1 MSPDED
7 RAQPDV
13 TQATPLS
20 TGRGGKPSQPVDD
33 DVDQVAGT
41 GRDLAR
47 AALADARKMRRVGPS
62 TGRDERRRAAIRQA
76 NLARRGGYSG
86 AGADERDPQR
96 LGEVLSALL
105 AERGWDTPVTE
116 ARLFA
121 DWSGLVGEDIAA
133 HCEPVSLR
141 EGELRVAAQSTAWA
155 TQLRLM
161 ASNILAALR
170 TELGPDV
177 VRRLHVTGPVGPT
190 WKHGPRSVHGG
201 RGPRDTYG

>member
-1 MSPDED
+1 MSPDQEHT
-7 RAQPDV
+7 QYDV

-20 TGRGGKPSQPVDD
+20 TDHGGKPPQPVDN
-33 DVDQVAGT
+33 DVDQAAEA

-47 AALADARKMRRVGPS
+47 AALADARKMRRIGPP
-62 TGRDERRRAAIRQA
+62 TGRDERRRAAIRQS
-76 NLARRGGYSG
+76 NLARRSGYSG
-86 AGADERDPQR
+86 SGGDERDPQR
-96 LGEVLSALL
+96 LRDVLSALL
-105 AERGWDTPVTE
+105 AERGWATPVTE

-121 DWSGLVGEDIAA
+121 DWAGLVGEDIAT

-141 EGELRVAAQSTAWA
+141 DGELWVAAQSTAWA

-161 ASNILAALR
+161 APNILAVLR
-170 TELGPDV
+170 VELGPDV

>member
-1 MSPDED
+1 MSPDQE
-7 RAQPDV
+7 RTPPNV

-20 TGRGGKPSQPVDD
+20 TGRGGKPPQPVDN
-33 DVDQVAGT
+33 DVDQATGT

-47 AALADARKMRRVGPS
+47 AALADARKMRRAAPP

-76 NLARRGGYSG
+76 NLARRSGYSG

-96 LGEVLSALL
+96 LGDVLSGLL
-105 AERGWDTPVTE
+105 AERGWATPVTE

-121 DWSGLVGEDIAA
+121 DWAGLVGEDIAT

-141 EGELRVAAQSTAWA
+141 DGELRVAAQSTAWA

-170 TELGPDV
+170 AELGPDV

-190 WKHGPRSVHGG
+190 WKHGPRSVQGA

>member
-1 MSPDED
+1 VDNHDDQTPD
-7 RAQPDV
+7 
-13 TQATPLS
+13 
-20 TGRGGKPSQPVDD
+20 RGH
-33 DVDQVAGT
+33 
-41 GRDLAR
+41 DLAR
-47 AALADARKMRRVGPS
+47 TALADARKMRRIGPP

-76 NLARRGGYSG
+76 NLARPGGYSG

-96 LGEVLSALL
+96 LSDVLSALL
-105 AERGWDTPVTE
+105 AERGWATPVSE

-121 DWSGLVGEDIAA
+121 DWAGLVGEDIAT

-170 TELGPDV
+170 AELGPDV
-177 VRRLHVTGPVGPT
+177 VHRLHVTGPVGPT
-190 WKHGPRSVHGG
+190 WKHGPRSMHSG

>member
-1 MSPDED
+1 VSPDQE
-7 RAQPDV
+7 RTERDV

-20 TGRGGKPSQPVDD
+20 TERGGKPPQPVDND
-33 DVDQVAGT
+33 DDQPSGP

-47 AALADARKMRRVGPS
+47 AALADARKMRRIGPP

-76 NLARRGGYSG
+76 NLARPGGYSG

-96 LGEVLSALL
+96 LSDVLSALL
-105 AERGWDTPVTE
+105 AERGWATPVTE

-121 DWSGLVGEDIAA
+121 DWAGLVGEDIAT

-141 EGELRVAAQSTAWA
+141 DGELRVAAQSTAWA

-161 ASNILAALR
+161 APNILAALR
-170 TELGPDV
+170 AELGPDV
-177 VRRLHVTGPVGPT
+177 VHRLHVTGPVGPT
-190 WKHGPRSVHGG
+190 WKHGPRSMHSG